1 MSGWQALLDAF
12 AWPWMLAAL
21 PLPLLAWWWLPARV
35 ATGGAALRLPQTDS
49 RLHPLVGGA
58 VVRRA
63 GLCGFDL
70 LAMLAWSLLCIAAA
84 RPQTLG
90 PPQVP
95 PQAGRELMLAV
106 DISGSME
113 RPDMAL
119 GGRRVD
125 RLTAAKAVLADFLD
139 RRRGDRIGLIVF
151 GHRAHVITPLT
162 RDLESVRQQLR
173 DVMVGM
179 AGRETAIGDA
189 IGLAVKRL
197 RNQPEGHRVLV
208 LLTDG
213 DNSAG
218 TLTPRKAAELAA
230 AEKVRI
236 HAIAFGGD
244 DGAPRGFGLAGPPA
258 GIDEETLRAVAEATG
273 GEFFLARDTGS
284 LAGIYAE
291 IERLEPVVSEGRP
304 VRPRIEHYWQWL
316 AAALAMALLA
326 GARRAWRATQ

>member
-1 MSGWQALLDAF
+1 MSAGWQALVQAF

-21 PLPLLAWWWLPARV
+21 PLPLLAWWWLPARP
-35 ATGGAALRLPQTDS
+35 AGGGAALRLPGAGA
-49 RLHPLVGGA
+49 RLHPVAGGRP
-58 VVRRA
+58 VP
-63 GLCGFDL
+63 GLRGFDV
-70 LAMLAWSLLCIAAA
+70 LAMLAWALLCIAAA
-84 RPQTLG
+84 RPQALG

-95 PQAGRELMLAV
+95 PQSGRELMLAV

-139 RRRGDRIGLIVF
+139 RRAGDRIGLIVF

-162 RDLESVRQQLR
+162 RDHESVRQQLR
-173 DVMVGM
+173 DVTVGM

-197 RNQPEGHRVLV
+197 RSQPEGHRVLV

-230 AEKVRI
+230 AEQVRV
-236 HAIAFGGD
+236 HAIAFGGAL
-244 DGAPRGFGLAGPPA
+244 GGSRSFGQSGPGP
-258 GIDEETLRAVAEATG
+258 GIDEDTLRDVAKVTG
-273 GEFFLARDTGS
+273 GEFFLARDAGS

-291 IERLEPVVSEGRP
+291 IERLEPVLSEGRP
-304 VRPRIEHYWQWL
+304 VRPRIENYWHWL
-316 AAALAMALLA
+316 AAALAMGVLA
-326 GARRAWRATQ
+326 VVRATWRRAA

>member
-1 MSGWQALLDAF
+1 MSGWQALVDAF

-21 PLPLLAWWWLPARV
+21 PMPLLAWWWLPARPMS
-35 ATGGAALRLPQTDS
+35 AGAALRLPHAES
-49 RLHPLVGGA
+49 RLYPLAGGA
-58 VVRRA
+58 GQRRA
-63 GLCGFDL
+63 GLGGFDL
-70 LAMLAWSLLCIAAA
+70 LAMLAWTLLCIAAA

-95 PQAGRELMLAV
+95 PQSGRELMLAV

-113 RPDMAL
+113 RPDMVL

-125 RLTAAKAVLADFLD
+125 RLTVAKAVLADFLD

-173 DVMVGM
+173 DVTVGM

-197 RNQPEGHRVLV
+197 RDQPEGHRVLV

-218 TLTPRKAAELAA
+218 TLTPRKAAELAV

-244 DGAPRGFGLAGPPA
+244 AAAARGFGLAGPPP
-258 GIDEETLRAVAEATG
+258 GIDEDTLRAVADATG

-291 IERLEPVVSEGRP
+291 IERLEPVVSEGHP
-304 VRPRIEHYWQWL
+304 VRPRIEHYWRWL
-316 AAALAMALLA
+316 ASALAIGVLA
-326 GARRAWRATQ
+326 GARRLWRAR